1 MGQSSGYGQKHLRH
15 AAVALAIKMEGN
27 TVDWSKVALYYSKL
41 FLKSQME
48 EPGLK
53 LAKPGVG
60 CGDICGFLTTSQN
73 HMVIVG
79 RESSR
84 VDWTFC

>member
-1 MGQSSGYGQKHLRH
+1 
-15 AAVALAIKMEGN
+15 
-27 TVDWSKVALYYSKL
+27 
-41 FLKSQME
+41 ME

-84 VDWTFC
+84 VDRTLCSESLLMFKSRGVEELERGGREREEWGEL